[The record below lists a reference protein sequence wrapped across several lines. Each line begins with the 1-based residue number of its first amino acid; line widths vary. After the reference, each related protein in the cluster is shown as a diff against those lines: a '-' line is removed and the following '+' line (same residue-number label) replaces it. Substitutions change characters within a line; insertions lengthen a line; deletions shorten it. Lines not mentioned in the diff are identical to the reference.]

1 MWNVSFLLLFIRHFE
16 ICLHA
21 HSLTRPLSSFEIVFR
36 LLGEAGWE
44 LLHKKSIRVRHN
56 LYWEDWLRAY
66 SRLSW
71 EVASGG
77 PRITWIL
84 WLQKIRVTRNFKKT
98 ILNYLRQKLILGNI
112 IEVKAEIR
120 MSGSYVIENRVSR
133 APLIW
138 KRRRKKERG
147 GPCTGYEFMMDIST
161 P

>member
-1 MWNVSFLLLFIRHFE
+1 MCIWDLWNYSNTLIGKMINQQKTFYNLFYFIFIRHFE

-71 EVASGG
+71 EVAAGG
-77 PRITWIL
+77 PRIT
-84 WLQKIRVTRNFKKT
+84 RV
-98 ILNYLRQKLILGNI
+98 LRLG
-112 IEVKAEIR
+112 
-120 MSGSYVIENRVSR
+120 ENRCTKNLHSLLIIYFLLSR
-133 APLIW
+133 
-138 KRRRKKERG
+138 
-147 GPCTGYEFMMDIST
+147 
-161 P
+161 